1 MAGPRA
7 EHGEGP
13 LARES
18 VPEAWFFCL
27 RLLGGR
33 YAFEAPLVT
42 EVVRLGPLT
51 RLPAAP
57 AFLPG
62 VFTHRGEVLPVLD
75 VGQLVGQG
83 AVPIRPST
91 RAALV
96 HCGPWKVAVVSEAVE
111 GLVAIPRKNLEPPPS
126 ESTGVAAKDVRAV
139 LASLETAVHASVN
152 KKGAGAFTLPGL
164 LKINVVN
171 VPAKPKRKGIN
182 PFTKEEQWFAA
193 KPATVKVKVRP
204 LKKLKDAAA

>member
-1 MAGPRA
+1 MAEPR
-7 EHGEGP
+7 GS
-13 LARES
+13 LES
-18 VPEAWFFCL
+18 TTAGGTRAPPDAWYFCL

-83 AVPIRPST
+83 AIPIRAST
-91 RAALV
+91 RAAIV
-96 HCGPWKVAVVSEAVE
+96 HCGPWKVAVVSEGIE
-111 GLVAIPRKNLEPPPS
+111 GLVSLPRRSIEPPPA
-126 ESTGVAAKDVRAV
+126 ESTGMAEFLSGVGRDRSGAVAILDLPRLVETARNRAV
-139 LASLETAVHASVN
+139 PV
-152 KKGAGAFTLPGL
+152 GG
-164 LKINVVN
+164 
-171 VPAKPKRKGIN
+171 PA
-182 PFTKEEQWFAA
+182 A
-193 KPATVKVKVRP
+193 
-204 LKKLKDAAA
+204 